1 MPRPKRSESIIS
13 KMEAL
18 ALELVAKATSADN
31 IDLKMDI
38 FRTVAD
44 WVKIKSKLEDDDGG
58 AIAEYKRR
66 LAGEDTGDKKR
77 RAFGGSRLDAIKSAL
92 PTSPDSEHD
101 GDSGSSGSEDVIAA

>member
-1 MPRPKRSESIIS
+1 M
-13 KMEAL
+13 
-18 ALELVAKATSADN
+18 ELVAKATSADN

-77 RAFGGSRLDAIKSAL
+77 RAFGGSRLDAIKSSLPKPDDGVVDRDSDVTQREDAL
-92 PTSPDSEHD
+92 TP
-101 GDSGSSGSEDVIAA
+101 

>member
-77 RAFGGSRLDAIKSAL
+77 RAFGGSRLDALKSNL
-92 PTSPDSEHD
+92 PSASNGDPISDSND
-101 GDSGSSGSEDVIAA
+101 AISEDVAAA